1 MKIALVQSD
10 LVWEDAK
17 QNRTNFEE
25 KINSISET
33 VHWIILPEMFTTG
46 FSMEAKFQA
55 ETMQAETI
63 SWMQNLA
70 KQRNC
75 ALTGSLIIT
84 ENGNFYNRLV
94 FVFPSGELQF
104 YDKRHLFTLANE
116 DQAYTKGTA
125 KLIIDYLGFKICPLV
140 CYDLRFPVFSRNTEN
155 YDIVLY
161 VANWPKVR
169 TQAWNALLKARAIE
183 NVCYSIGVN
192 RVGLDA
198 HNLEYIGHS
207 QVNDFLGNSL
217 LPPQENE
224 GVFVVEID
232 KTDLLNT
239 RKKLTFLKDQDD
251 FTIQY

>member
-55 ETMQAETI
+55 ETMQGETI
-63 SWMQNLA
+63 SWMRNLA

-116 DQAYTKGTA
+116 DQAYTKGRA